1 MRNAFGLMLASV
13 VAAVVIAGV
22 WYWKFV
28 PRADASPPAT
38 VAARPSPPSP
48 APAKLAANDDVETT
62 ASIAARFAAL
72 PTPPL
77 AQKSNCANPD
87 ALGVSRVVEIDTT
100 GGPGFG
106 FQHYK
111 NYDFLQPKEVVLT
124 FDDGPLPGRTTA
136 ILAALEAQ
144 CTKATFFSVGKVA
157 GGYPEILRD
166 VAKAGHTI
174 GAHTVNHKDLSKMKL
189 DEAKDEIERSFS
201 IVHRAVGGPTAPFFR
216 FPFLRDSPETLKYL
230 ADRNIAVFS
239 TDIDSFDF
247 KGPAAPALVKHVM
260 SLLEK
265 RGKGIILMHD
275 IQPHTAAAMPDLLKE
290 LKAKGY
296 KVVQL
301 TAKAPVQTLPE
312 FDALIEKDIKGMPTA
327 LSDRPMTSVIK
338 TISGQ

>member
-1 MRNAFGLMLASV
+1 MRASNATLLTTATLICSALAFNP
-13 VAAVVIAGV
+13 ALA
-22 WYWKFV
+22 
-28 PRADASPPAT
+28 ADAAKPQ
-38 VAARPSPPSP
+38 P
-48 APAKLAANDDVETT
+48 APQVQAQAQPPQAPQAQPPQAMGPAAPAAKAKEC
-62 ASIAARFAAL
+62 
-72 PTPPL
+72 PG
-77 AQKSNCANPD
+77 NPD
-87 ALGVSRVVEIDTT
+87 PLGVSRVVEIDTT

-124 FDDGPLPGRTTA
+124 FDDGPLPNRTTA

-174 GAHTVNHKDLSKMKL
+174 GAHTVNHKDLSKMKF

-201 IVHRAVGGPTAPFFR
+201 IIHRAVGAPTAPFFR

-247 KGPAAPALVKHVM
+247 KGSKAPALVKHVM

-296 KVVQL
+296 KIVQL

-312 FDALIEKDIKGMPTA
+312 YDAKIESDMKGMPTA
-327 LSDRPMTSVIK
+327 LSDRPITSVIK

>member
-1 MRNAFGLMLASV
+1 MRAIFALSLLS
-13 VAAVVIAGV
+13 AALICA
-22 WYWKFV
+22 
-28 PRADASPPAT
+28 PRVLSA
-38 VAARPSPPSP
+38 
-48 APAKLAANDDVETT
+48 APAEATPESQKAMGPAAPT
-62 ASIAARFAAL
+62 APKQL
-72 PTPPL
+72 CPG
-77 AQKSNCANPD
+77 NPD
-87 ALGVSRVVEIDTT
+87 PLGVARVVEIDTT

-106 FQHYK
+106 FQNYK
-111 NYDFLQPKEVVLT
+111 EYDFLQPKEVVLT

-136 ILAALEAQ
+136 VLAALEAQ

-174 GAHTVNHKDLSKMKL
+174 GAHTVNHKDLSKMKF

-201 IVHRAVGGPTAPFFR
+201 IVHRAIGGPSAPFFR
-216 FPFLRDSPETLKYL
+216 FPFLRDSPELLKYL

-239 TDIDSFDF
+239 TDIDTFDF
-247 KGPAAPALVKHVM
+247 KGPKPDALVKHLM
-260 SLLEK
+260 ALLEK

-275 IQPHTAAAMPDLLKE
+275 IQPHTAQALPEILKQ

-312 FDALIEKDIKGMPTA
+312 YDAKIESDIKGLPTA
-327 LSDRPMTSVIK
+327 LSDRPMTSVLK

>member
-1 MRNAFGLMLASV
+1 MRAIFALSLLS
-13 VAAVVIAGV
+13 AALICAPQVLSA
-22 WYWKFV
+22 
-28 PRADASPPAT
+28 
-38 VAARPSPPSP
+38 
-48 APAKLAANDDVETT
+48 APAEATPESQKTMGPAAPT
-62 ASIAARFAAL
+62 A
-72 PTPPL
+72 PKQVCPG
-77 AQKSNCANPD
+77 NPD
-87 ALGVSRVVEIDTT
+87 PLGVSRVVEIDTT

-111 NYDFLQPKEVVLT
+111 KYDFLQPKEVVLT

-174 GAHTVNHKDLSKMKL
+174 GAHTVNHKDLSKMKF

-201 IVHRAVGGPTAPFFR
+201 IVHRAIGGPSAPFFR
-216 FPFLRDSPETLKYL
+216 FPFLRDSPELLKYL

-247 KGPAAPALVKHVM
+247 KGPQARALVKHVM
-260 SLLEK
+260 ALLEK

-275 IQPHTAAAMPDLLKE
+275 IQPHTAAAMPDLLKQ

-312 FDALIEKDIKGMPTA
+312 FDAMIEKDIKGMPTA